1 MATNTNLKT
10 RHFNDLIE
18 KFILTFIIANT
29 LYIVNKLGFLQ
40 ALDKV
45 NTGQIKA
52 DDKLYEL
59 KSLQESNKKV
69 EVSMKQYLHMK
80 SHFYYNEWHG
90 FYCVQVVGDEDQD
103 FRYFS
108 SLPVFHYLQ
117 TLLLIKIWTFFMNI
131 LYNTL

>member
-80 SHFYYNEWHG
+80 SHFYYNE
-90 FYCVQVVGDEDQD
+90 
-103 FRYFS
+103 
-108 SLPVFHYLQ
+108 
-117 TLLLIKIWTFFMNI
+117 
-131 LYNTL
+131 